1 MDRDKVIRQL
11 LDERLAVM
19 AYINAIVRDR
29 HHAEDLFQD
38 LSVEAI
44 EKAETIEDA
53 EHLTRWLRTAGRFRA
68 IDHLRKQ
75 GGKAMVFEPDLL
87 DKIDLVW
94 HAAEGQSTGDRVDAL
109 RICMTRM
116 PGKTRELL
124 RQRYEAGKS
133 GVQIATDTG
142 RSTNAIYLA
151 LSRAHQ
157 ALRDCIEQRI
167 AGLNAAKK
175 GGDPS

>member
-44 EKAETIEDA
+44 EKHQTIDDA
-53 EHLTRWLRTAGRFRA
+53 VHLTRWLRTGARFRA

-75 GGKAMVFEPDLL
+75 GGRAMVFEPELL
-87 DKIDLVW
+87 DKLDQVW
-94 HAAEGQSTGDRVDAL
+94 HDADGQSAGDRVEAL
-109 RICMTRM
+109 RICMSRM
-116 PGKTRELL
+116 PSKTRELL
-124 RQRYEAGKS
+124 RQRYEAGKA
-133 GVQIATDTG
+133 GAQIATDTG

-157 ALRDCIEQRI
+157 ALRTCIEQRI
-167 AGLNAAKK
+167 ASLNSAKK
-175 GGDPS
+175 GGGPS